1 MPVHVQ
7 QEMKRRVHFNQVLT
21 FVTRYSQ
28 QLISQQEKQRQLY
41 SSTYLSESINQAP
54 LQSQLHL
61 NNSKVP
67 SLNIDYQYTSDLLI
81 VKNKANEDNAF
92 EDLSFEQLYEE
103 IKDSQVETVSISQ
116 VSIENFM
123 MLNYG
128 LILEGIN
135 KTWKGQ
141 QEKKVSNLQDI
152 LKKMSEIFVQ
162 VYDKKIENLMLEI
175 NRVNE
180 YSRDQQSKIESLT
193 QKLA

>member
-1 MPVHVQ
+1 M
-7 QEMKRRVHFNQVLT
+7 
-21 FVTRYSQ
+21 
-28 QLISQQEKQRQLY
+28 
-41 SSTYLSESINQAP
+41 
-54 LQSQLHL
+54 
-61 NNSKVP
+61 
-67 SLNIDYQYTSDLLI
+67 
-81 VKNKANEDNAF
+81 
-92 EDLSFEQLYEE
+92 
-103 IKDSQVETVSISQ
+103 SISQ

>member
-1 MPVHVQ
+1 
-7 QEMKRRVHFNQVLT
+7 
-21 FVTRYSQ
+21 
-28 QLISQQEKQRQLY
+28 
-41 SSTYLSESINQAP
+41 
-54 LQSQLHL
+54 
-61 NNSKVP
+61 
-67 SLNIDYQYTSDLLI
+67 
-81 VKNKANEDNAF
+81 
-92 EDLSFEQLYEE
+92 
-103 IKDSQVETVSISQ
+103 
-116 VSIENFM
+116 M

>member
-1 MPVHVQ
+1 M
-7 QEMKRRVHFNQVLT
+7 
-21 FVTRYSQ
+21 
-28 QLISQQEKQRQLY
+28 
-41 SSTYLSESINQAP
+41 
-54 LQSQLHL
+54 
-61 NNSKVP
+61 
-67 SLNIDYQYTSDLLI
+67 
-81 VKNKANEDNAF
+81 
-92 EDLSFEQLYEE
+92 
-103 IKDSQVETVSISQ
+103 SISQ

-193 QKLA
+193 HKLA

>member
-1 MPVHVQ
+1 M
-7 QEMKRRVHFNQVLT
+7 
-21 FVTRYSQ
+21 
-28 QLISQQEKQRQLY
+28 
-41 SSTYLSESINQAP
+41 
-54 LQSQLHL
+54 
-61 NNSKVP
+61 
-67 SLNIDYQYTSDLLI
+67 
-81 VKNKANEDNAF
+81 
-92 EDLSFEQLYEE
+92 
-103 IKDSQVETVSISQ
+103 SISQ
-116 VSIENFM
+116 VSIEHFM